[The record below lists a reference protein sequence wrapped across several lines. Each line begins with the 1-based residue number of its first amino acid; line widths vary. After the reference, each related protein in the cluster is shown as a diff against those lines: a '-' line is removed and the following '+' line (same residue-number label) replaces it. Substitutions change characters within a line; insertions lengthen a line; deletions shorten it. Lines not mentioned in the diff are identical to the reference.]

1 MTRTLDFASPGGSV
15 VLDGSNGIQAKI
27 RTRGTGLPPVAVQW
41 FEGAG
46 DGASF
51 RGGRNLP
58 RVMDLDLK
66 VYGADRDAVRDRM
79 SLLGRIFALPNQ
91 VRMTATL
98 DGIAWYADIVR
109 TGGGDWDW
117 ASDTDGRT
125 FIKTIITVQAGS
137 PYWTS
142 KDGESRII
150 ALGGLGV
157 ALFGTG
163 VSLTTLSISESSASG
178 EVQFTNSG
186 DVPAFGVWTV
196 RAPFSGFDL
205 VSPSG
210 DVLSWGTD
218 GDGVRGATKASGFVM
233 VDMAQGTAVDETG
246 ANVYGG
252 FGPAPRF
259 WAIPPGGS
267 DASVIVEDAVAGS
280 TRVEVS
286 WNPMRWVM
294 F

>member
-46 DGASF
+46 DGAAF

-66 VYGADRDAVRDRM
+66 VYGIDRAAVWDRM

-98 DGIAWYADIVR
+98 DGVKWYTDIVR

-117 ASDTDGRT
+117 GSDTDGRT
-125 FIKTIITVQAGS
+125 FIKTILTVQAGS
-137 PYWTS
+137 PYWTAA
-142 KDGESRII
+142 DPDTR
-150 ALGGLGV
+150 LVTPGGVGV
-157 ALFGTG
+157 VLFGTG
-163 VSLTTLSISESSASG
+163 VSLTTLSIAAASAEG
-178 EVQFTNSG
+178 LVQFTNAG
-186 DVPAFGVWTV
+186 DAASPALWTI

-210 DVLSWGTD
+210 DLLSWGT
-218 GDGVRGATKASGFVM
+218 GGNGVRGATKATGFIR
-233 VDMAQGTAVDETG
+233 VDMAMGTAVDETG
-246 ANVYGG
+246 ANRYGG

-259 WAIPPGGS
+259 WSIPTGS
-267 DASVIVEDAVAGS
+267 SQASVILDDATTATV
-280 TRVEVS
+280 VEVI
-286 WNPMRWVM
+286 WNPLKWVM